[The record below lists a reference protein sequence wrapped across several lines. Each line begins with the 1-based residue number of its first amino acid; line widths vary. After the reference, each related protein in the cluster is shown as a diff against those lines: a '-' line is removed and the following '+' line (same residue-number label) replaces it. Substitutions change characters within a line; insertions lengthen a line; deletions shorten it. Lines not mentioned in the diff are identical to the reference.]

1 MKPKTKDEAQE
12 WIIQWL
18 EENAGVTSDIIDINK
33 PFAEYHLDS
42 LTSVE
47 MSYDLEEWSGK
58 ELSVTTAWNYPTID
72 KMSEYLS
79 DTGVDKSL
87 DSLLTEIENMTEK
100 EVEQKMRST

>member
-18 EENAGVTSDIIDINK
+18 EENAGVTSDTIDINK

>member
-1 MKPKTKDEAQE
+1 
-12 WIIQWL
+12 
-18 EENAGVTSDIIDINK
+18 
-33 PFAEYHLDS
+33 
-42 LTSVE
+42 